1 MSLNGFIAFS
11 LCPIDKGEYFILP
24 PPAIRRHDIFLP
36 LEGGAVKMGV
46 KRWNGG
52 TMSKIY
58 KALEKAEKERERGAM
73 KETPLLVEVQEEEKK
88 ERQKSIPVFPVE
100 AGGVSDQRLVTFS
113 QRGSL
118 AAEQFRKLRTYLLRH
133 RSLEFTKTIMVTSAT
148 SSEGKSFVSANLAG
162 GIATDL
168 HAHALLVDCDL
179 RNPTLSQWF
188 GGQNGRKGLSEYL
201 TGNVKIPELLIK
213 TEVERLS
220 VLCGG
225 AIQDNP
231 TELIGS
237 NKMEALVHE
246 LKSRYPDRYVIFDAT
261 PLLAT
266 TEPEVLGKLVDGI
279 ILVVRA
285 GVTPR
290 ETVKQAI
297 ANLEKEK
304 ILGVVFNVV
313 EFKSSGLFS
322 RYFGSGDYYYR
333 YGYGKSGAKPQSRW
347 GKRFRFTRKNG

>member
-1 MSLNGFIAFS
+1 
-11 LCPIDKGEYFILP
+11 
-24 PPAIRRHDIFLP
+24 
-36 LEGGAVKMGV
+36 MGV

-52 TMSKIY
+52 TVSKIY
-58 KALEKAEKERERGAM
+58 KALEKAEKEKERGAM
-73 KETPLLVEVQEEEKK
+73 KEVPLLMEVQEEEKK
-88 ERQKSIPVFPVE
+88 ERQKAAPVFLSG
-100 AGGVSDQRLVTFS
+100 AGMVFDQRLVSFY
-113 QRGSL
+113 QPGSL
-118 AAEQFRKLRTYLLRH
+118 AAEQFRKLRTYLFRH
-133 RSLEFTKTIMVTSAT
+133 KSLEFPKTIMVTSAT
-148 SSEGKSFVSANLAG
+148 SSEGKSFVSANLAA

-201 TGNVKIPELLIK
+201 TGKENIPELLIK

-225 AIQDNP
+225 AVQDNP

-246 LKSRYPDRYVIFDAT
+246 LKSRYPDRYVIFDST

-279 ILVVRA
+279 IIVVRA

-297 ANLEKEK
+297 ASLEKEK
-304 ILGVVFNVV
+304 ILGVVLNVL
-313 EFKSSGLFS
+313 EFKSSGLSS
-322 RYFGSGDYYYR
+322 RYFGSDGYYYQ
-333 YGYGKSGAKPQSRW
+333 YGYGKSKAKPQSRW